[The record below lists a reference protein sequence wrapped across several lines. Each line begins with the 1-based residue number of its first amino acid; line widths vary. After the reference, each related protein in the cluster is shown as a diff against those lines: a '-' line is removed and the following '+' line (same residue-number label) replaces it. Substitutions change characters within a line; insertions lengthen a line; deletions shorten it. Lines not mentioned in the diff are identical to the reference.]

1 MQRPERTERE
11 AASTDLIVCDT
22 GGTTFDV
29 CLVAGGEITHA
40 AETWLGGRWIGH
52 ITGIRAVDVKS
63 IGAGGGSIV
72 WIDPGG
78 LLRVGPRSAGA
89 DPGPACY
96 GRGGTQPTITDA
108 AVVLGWIDP
117 DYFLGGRLP
126 LDADAAHAVIEEAV
140 AAPLGM
146 GVHEAAYAA
155 LTIASENIV
164 GAIREITIMQG
175 IDPRAVTLVAG
186 GGASGLTIVPIAR
199 ELGCPRVLA
208 PSTASALSA
217 CGALFADVVSE
228 FPQSR
233 YAETRSLDREAV
245 NATLR
250 DVAARADDFLDGL
263 AGLPVLETRKDFS
276 VEARYRAQVWE
287 LDVPVPQQLE
297 SDEDV
302 RAVEEAFHATH
313 ERIFA
318 VREPGQY
325 LECLLWKAR
334 ATAVLEKPTIRRPSA
349 ACRTGRRRIDGH
361 GVLQGDRAPARSP
374 VRRRIPVGRHA
385 GPRPG
390 DHPGTD
396 HDDRRLPG
404 VGSGRDGA
412 RQLHPRAH
420 DRERHGSVEQRRAG
434 AGAVSSFDPVT
445 LAVIAN
451 RLDSIVREMENTLL
465 RTGRSAVL
473 NMARDFSCA
482 LITADNR
489 LLASAEG
496 LPVHVIGMEFLAEA
510 VTDLHADLTEGDAFL
525 HNDPYLGNTH
535 PADHVILV
543 PVFWEGRHVFTA
555 AAKAHQAD
563 CGNAQPTT
571 YMPYARDVY
580 EEGSLIFPAVRV
592 QRDYEDIEDVIRMCR
607 RRIRV
612 PDQWYGDYLAMVGA
626 ARIGE
631 ARLKEVC
638 ARYGAETVAGVRRG
652 VVRLLR
658 AVRRARHLDACRRAR
673 SSARGCTTR
682 SGRRRTAS
690 RSGSRSRS
698 IPRPG

>member
-1 MQRPERTERE
+1 M
-11 AASTDLIVCDT
+11 
-22 GGTTFDV
+22 
-29 CLVAGGEITHA
+29 
-40 AETWLGGRWIGH
+40 
-52 ITGIRAVDVKS
+52 
-63 IGAGGGSIV
+63 
-72 WIDPGG
+72 
-78 LLRVGPRSAGA
+78 
-89 DPGPACY
+89 
-96 GRGGTQPTITDA
+96 
-108 AVVLGWIDP
+108 
-117 DYFLGGRLP
+117 
-126 LDADAAHAVIEEAV
+126 
-140 AAPLGM
+140 
-146 GVHEAAYAA
+146 
-155 LTIASENIV
+155 
-164 GAIREITIMQG
+164 
-175 IDPRAVTLVAG
+175 
-186 GGASGLTIVPIAR
+186 
-199 ELGCPRVLA
+199 
-208 PSTASALSA
+208 
-217 CGALFADVVSE
+217 
-228 FPQSR
+228 
-233 YAETRSLDREAV
+233 

-287 LDVPVPQQLE
+287 LDVPVPPQLE

-334 ATAVLEKPTIRRPSA
+334 ATAVLEKPTIRPRELPAEPGDAASTDTAYFKETGLRPVPRYDGESLSVGTRIEGPAIIREPTTTIVVYPGSA
-349 ACRTGRRRIDGH
+349 AVVTGLGNY
-361 GVLQGDRAPARSP
+361 VLELTTEQ
-374 VRRRIPVGRHA
+374 
-385 GPRPG
+385 
-390 DHPGTD
+390 
-396 HDDRRLPG
+396 
-404 VGSGRDGA
+404 RD
-412 RQLHPRAH
+412 
-420 DRERHGSVEQRRAG
+420 GSVEQRRAG
-434 AGAVSSFDPVT
+434 ARAVSSFDPVT

-638 ARYGAETVAGVRRG
+638 ARGTERRRSRSSSRSGSTTRSGASRTSSRRMPAGTIVGDGDARPVRPGAGRHPDPGLDHDRSRGRDDRGRPDRQHRLPARRRQRVADVRHEQLHDRDLQLDRPRHPSQRGDLSSREGEAARELRRRHPAVSAFVLGGDDERRRAPRGDHPADDRRRLGRLRARRGRVRDRPRLRGRLRDGLAQGGRPYVNQKFLGSQGGPARAGVRRLG
-652 VVRLLR
+652 DVRQ
-658 AVRRARHLDACRRAR
+658 RRHQ
-673 SSARGCTTR
+673 
-682 SGRRRTAS
+682 
-690 RSGSRSRS
+690 
-698 IPRPG
+698 RPDVP